1 MRTQQLLSGHMGKR
15 LKALPSPAVSGR
27 VVCLL
32 PPSSTSTLMWPFV
45 WPWKTIRCRVEVRAC
60 MAYLHDAKLV
70 CNRKRLQLETIITD
84 LEYTDDMA
92 LVADSWDDLKVML
105 DTIAESCKGLGLSI
119 SCTTTK
125 TMAMLPDLF
134 PRPEPVHP
142 FPNDAP
148 VEVVSH
154 FQYLGS
160 IVQDDCSSDLEVDSR
175 ICKFQS
181 LSCILWYQWK
191 IKPCTKLHILNTI
204 ILPMLLYGLKSTVLH
219 EQQIQQLQTL
229 SCVASELFLGFLSG
243 T

>member
-1 MRTQQLLSGHMGKR
+1 MTCSPLLTLLSALLGLHWRSSGDLAGEVVFGSMVARVLIIHDQQGAGTSAPGDRVGVTSAGVHPIESNKR
-15 LKALPSPAVSGR
+15 LF
-27 VVCLL
+27 
-32 PPSSTSTLMWPFV
+32 SSAAQS
-45 WPWKTIRCRVEVRAC
+45 CASNRASR
-60 MAYLHDAKLV
+60 A
-70 CNRKRLQLETIITD
+70 
-84 LEYTDDMA
+84 
-92 LVADSWDDLKVML
+92 
-105 DTIAESCKGLGLSI
+105 SI

-204 ILPMLLYGLKSTVLH
+204 ILPTLLYGLKSTVLH

-229 SCVASELFLGFLSG
+229 SCIASELFLGFLSG